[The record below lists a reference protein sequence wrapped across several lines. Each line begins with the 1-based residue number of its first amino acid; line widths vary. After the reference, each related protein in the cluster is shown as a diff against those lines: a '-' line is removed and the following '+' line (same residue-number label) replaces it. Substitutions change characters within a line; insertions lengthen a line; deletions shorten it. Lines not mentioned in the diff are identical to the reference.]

1 MKKDK
6 HNPFIGLLLHLKSF
20 AWLSDYTKPFFSSIL
35 ILLFLNII
43 ISITGVAS
51 SVASKYVV
59 DTASS
64 SGKMFTSILF
74 MVAFTGIAIAANFVF
89 SLLST
94 VVNEKYASHIR
105 LKLLDQML
113 RTEWLEISKYHSG
126 DVLTR
131 LKSDVNIVASGV
143 SDLIPQITYLTVQ
156 FVISFFTLNY
166 YDSTLAIF
174 AVILGPMT
182 VLVSWS
188 ISKRLKRIQKNVQ
201 EAESRYSTFLQEC
214 LENILII
221 KSFVA
226 EDESAGKFSILLNER
241 IFWIKKKTRL
251 SAVAGTVV
259 SVFFSLGYLVAFVW
273 GAYKISQGLI
283 TFGTMTI
290 FLSLASR
297 IQMPI
302 YSLAKTVPQ
311 LAAIGASA
319 DRINELRKLPMES
332 QNSEVTLSDIVDV
345 GIEFQN
351 VAFGYSEDII
361 LDNIQLKIAPGD
373 FVAVVGVSGVGKTTL
388 LRLIMSL
395 IKPNEGS
402 VDFLMN
408 GTLTISAQRAA
419 RSIIA
424 YVPQG
429 NTLFSGTIA
438 ENLKMGNPDA
448 TLEDMRAALKSA
460 AAEFVFTLPD
470 GLDTVIGERGK
481 RLSDGQ
487 AQRIA
492 IARAIIRRAPLLILD
507 EATSSLDL
515 ETEYKILQELRR
527 LEYHPTCIIV
537 THRESILAICN
548 RKIVIEQ
555 GAIAE
560 KSLLEIDP

>member
-1 MKKDK
+1 MNKDK
-6 HNPFIGLLLHLKSF
+6 RNPFKGLFRHVKSF
-20 AWLSDYTKPFFSSIL
+20 AWLSDYTKPFSSSIL
-35 ILLFLNII
+35 LLLVLNII

-59 DTASS
+59 DSVSS
-64 SGKMFTSILF
+64 SGRMLTSILF

-94 VVNEKYASHIR
+94 VVNEKFASHIR
-105 LKLLDQML
+105 LKLFDQIL
-113 RTEWLEISKYHSG
+113 RTEWMEISKYHSG

-131 LKSDVNIVASGV
+131 LKSDVNIVAGGISE
-143 SDLIPQITYLTVQ
+143 LIPQIAFLTVQ
-156 FVISFFTLNY
+156 LVISFFALYY
-166 YDSTLAIF
+166 YDPMLAVF

-188 ISKRLKRIQKNVQ
+188 IRRKLKQIQTNVQ

-226 EDESAGKFSILLNER
+226 EDDSAEKFTELLNER
-241 IFWIKKKTRL
+241 IFWIKKKNRL
-251 SAVAGTVV
+251 TAIAGAII
-259 SVFFSLGYLVAFVW
+259 SVFFSLGYLVAFIL
-273 GAYKISQGLI
+273 GAYKISIGLI

-297 IQMPI
+297 IQGPI
-302 YSLAKTVPQ
+302 YSLARTIPQ
-311 LAAIGASA
+311 LSTIEASA
-319 DRINELRKLPMES
+319 DRINELRKLPVES
-332 QNSEVTLSDIVDV
+332 QDSEAPLADIVDV

-351 VAFGYSEDII
+351 VAFGYTEDVV
-361 LDNIQLKIAPGD
+361 LDKINLKITPGD

-388 LRLIMSL
+388 VRLIMSL
-395 IKPNEGS
+395 IQPNDGS

-408 GTLTISAQRAA
+408 DSFTLSAQRAV

-429 NTLFSGTIA
+429 NTLFSGTID
-438 ENLKMGNPDA
+438 ENLKMGNPTA
-448 TLEDMRAALKSA
+448 TIEDMHAALSSA
-460 AAEFVFTLPD
+460 AAEFVFALPD
-470 GLDTVIGERGK
+470 GLDTVIGERGH
-481 RLSDGQ
+481 RLSEGQ

-492 IARAIIRRAPLLILD
+492 IARAIIRHSPLLILD

-515 ETEYKILQELRR
+515 ETEYKILRELRK

-537 THRESILAICN
+537 THRKSILTICN
-548 RKIVIEQ
+548 RQILIEQ

-560 KSLLEIDP
+560 KSLIEIAP

>member
-1 MKKDK
+1 MKKDNR
-6 HNPFIGLLLHLKSF
+6 NPFKGLFRHLKSF
-20 AWLSDYTKPFFSSIL
+20 AWLSDYTKPFTSSIL
-35 ILLFLNII
+35 LLLVLNII
-43 ISITGVAS
+43 ISTAGIAS

-59 DTASS
+59 DSASS
-64 SGKMFTSILF
+64 SGKMLISVLF
-74 MVAFTGIAIAANFVF
+74 MVAFTGVAIAANFIF

-131 LKSDVNIVASGV
+131 LKSDVNIVAGGISE
-143 SDLIPQITYLTVQ
+143 LIPQIAFLTVQ
-156 FVISFFTLNY
+156 LVISFFTLNY

-174 AVILGPMT
+174 AVILGPMA

-188 ISKRLKRIQKNVQ
+188 IRRKLRQIQTNVQ
-201 EAESRYSTFLQEC
+201 EAESRYSTFLQES

-226 EDESAGKFSILLNER
+226 EDDSAEKFSGLLNAR
-241 IFWIKKKTRL
+241 IYWIKKKNRL
-251 SAVAGTVV
+251 TAIAGAII
-259 SVFFSLGYLVAFVW
+259 SIFFSLGYLVAFVW
-273 GAYKISQGLI
+273 GAYKISKGLI

-297 IQMPI
+297 IQGPI
-302 YSLAKTVPQ
+302 YSLAKTIPQ
-311 LAAIGASA
+311 LSTIEASA
-319 DRINELRKLPMES
+319 DRINELRKLPLES
-332 QNSEVTLSDIVDV
+332 QNSEATLTEIVNV

-351 VAFGYSEDII
+351 VAFGYTEDVV
-361 LDNIQLKIAPGD
+361 LDNIKLKITPGD

-388 LRLIMSL
+388 VRLIMSL
-395 IKPNEGS
+395 IQPNEGS
-402 VDFLMN
+402 IDFLMN
-408 GTLTISAQRAA
+408 GSFTMSAQRAA

-448 TLEDMRAALKSA
+448 TKEDMRAALNSA
-460 AAEFVFTLPD
+460 AADFVFTLPD

-515 ETEYKILQELRR
+515 DTEYQVLQKLRS
-527 LEYHPTCIIV
+527 LDYHPTCIIV
-537 THRESILAICN
+537 THRESILSFCN

-555 GAIAE
+555 GKIVE
-560 KSLLEIDP
+560 KLPS

>member
-1 MKKDK
+1 M
-6 HNPFIGLLLHLKSF
+6 
-20 AWLSDYTKPFFSSIL
+20 
-35 ILLFLNII
+35 
-43 ISITGVAS
+43 
-51 SVASKYVV
+51 
-59 DTASS
+59 
-64 SGKMFTSILF
+64 
-74 MVAFTGIAIAANFVF
+74 
-89 SLLST
+89 
-94 VVNEKYASHIR
+94 
-105 LKLLDQML
+105 
-113 RTEWLEISKYHSG
+113 
-126 DVLTR
+126 
-131 LKSDVNIVASGV
+131 
-143 SDLIPQITYLTVQ
+143 IPQIAFLTAQ
-156 FVISFFTLNY
+156 LVISFFTLNY

-188 ISKRLKRIQKNVQ
+188 IRRKLKQIQTNVQ
-201 EAESRYSTFLQEC
+201 EAESRYSTFLQES

-221 KSFVA
+221 KSFVV
-226 EDESAGKFSILLNER
+226 EDDCAGKFSELLNDR
-241 IFWIKKKTRL
+241 IYWIKKKNRL
-251 SAVAGTVV
+251 TAIAGAII
-259 SVFFSLGYLVAFVW
+259 SIFFSLGYLVAFVW
-273 GAYKISQGLI
+273 GAYKISKGLI

-297 IQMPI
+297 IQGPI
-302 YSLAKTVPQ
+302 YSLARTIPQ
-311 LAAIGASA
+311 ISTIEASA
-319 DRINELRKLPMES
+319 DRINELRKLPLES
-332 QNSEVTLSDIVDV
+332 QDNEATLTEIVDV

-351 VAFGYSEDII
+351 VVFGYSEDIV
-361 LDNIQLKIAPGD
+361 LDNIQLKITPGD

-388 LRLIMSL
+388 VRLIMSL
-395 IKPNEGS
+395 IQPNTGS

-408 GTLTISAQRAA
+408 GSLTMSAQRAA

-448 TLEDMRAALKSA
+448 TSEDMRAALKTS
-460 AAEFVFTLPD
+460 AAEFVFALPD

-527 LEYHPTCIIV
+527 LDYHPTCIIV
-537 THRESILAICN
+537 THRESILSICN
-548 RKIVIEQ
+548 RKIVIEN
-555 GAIAE
+555 GKIDE
-560 KSLLEIDP
+560 KHNSKLTQE

>member
-1 MKKDK
+1 
-6 HNPFIGLLLHLKSF
+6 
-20 AWLSDYTKPFFSSIL
+20 
-35 ILLFLNII
+35 
-43 ISITGVAS
+43 
-51 SVASKYVV
+51 
-59 DTASS
+59 
-64 SGKMFTSILF
+64 MFTSILF

-94 VVNEKYASHIR
+94 VVNEKFASHTR

-113 RTEWLEISKYHSG
+113 RVEWLEISKYHSG

-131 LKSDVNIVASGV
+131 LKSDVNILSGGI
-143 SDLIPQITYLTVQ
+143 SELIPQIAYLIVQ
-156 FVISFFTLNY
+156 LVISFFTLYY

-174 AVILGPMT
+174 AVVLGPMT

-188 ISKRLKRIQKNVQ
+188 ISKRLKRIQTNVQ

-214 LENILII
+214 LENILTI

-226 EDESAGKFSILLNER
+226 EDESAEKFSILLNER
-241 IFWIKKKTRL
+241 ILWIKKKTRL
-251 SAVAGTVV
+251 TAVAGTVI

-311 LAAIGASA
+311 LATIGASA
-319 DRINELRKLPMES
+319 DRINELQNLPIEP
-332 QNSEVTLSDIVDV
+332 QNCGASLSDIVDV

-351 VAFGYSEDII
+351 VSFGYSEDIV
-361 LDNIQLKIAPGD
+361 LDNIQLKITPGD
-373 FVAVVGVSGVGKTTL
+373 FVAIVGVSGVGKTTL
-388 LRLIMSL
+388 VRLIMSL
-395 IKPNEGS
+395 IRPCEGS
-402 VDFLMN
+402 VIFLMN
-408 GTLTISAQRAA
+408 GSFTISAQRAA

-429 NTLFSGTIA
+429 DTLFCGTIA

-448 TLEDMRAALKSA
+448 TLEDMYAALKSA

-470 GLDTVIGERGK
+470 RLETVIGERGK

-492 IARAIIRRAPLLILD
+492 IARAIIRHSPLLILD

-515 ETEYKILQELRR
+515 ETEYRILQELRK
-527 LEYHPTCIIV
+527 LEDHPTCIIV
-537 THRESILAICN
+537 THRKSILNICN
-548 RKIVIEQ
+548 RQILIEQ
-555 GAIAE
+555 GAIVE